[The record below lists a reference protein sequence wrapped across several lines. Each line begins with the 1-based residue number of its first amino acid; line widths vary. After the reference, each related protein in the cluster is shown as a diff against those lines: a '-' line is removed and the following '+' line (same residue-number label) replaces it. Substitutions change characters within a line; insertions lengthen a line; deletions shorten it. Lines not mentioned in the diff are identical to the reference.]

1 MDFRFL
7 NNDNK
12 DNVDQNAKELKRR
25 PMPSFLTHNQD
36 NTHMYKVAGDTIQF
50 FLFSSS
56 DPRTDTMQQNGA
68 AAVPQ
73 APSISVQRSHVSSA
87 IQDVR

>member
-1 MDFRFL
+1 MEA
-7 NNDNK
+7 
-12 DNVDQNAKELKRR
+12 NAFVFNTQPGQHTHVQSSRR
-25 PMPSFLTHNQD
+25 HNP
-36 NTHMYKVAGDTIQF
+36 V
-50 FLFSSS
+50 FLFSNS

-73 APSISVQRSHVSSA
+73 APSISVQGSHVSSA